1 MVRRGALCPGTQ
13 GPGDAATSPSPP
25 GAGRSQERIP
35 PPPGPLEGAWP
46 WRVLHFGLSLP
57 RTVGERMPLL
67 QSTKCVATVTV
78 TRGNGCSDV
87 SADSQAGGGASRR
100 PGRTSLRRAASCPT
114 PRGGS
119 LPDATQEARA
129 AAEAGAGAGAGAA
142 GAEGAGGRR
151 VWGRSSF
158 TLPVRWEIAGGFSAQ
173 G

>member
-1 MVRRGALCPGTQ
+1 MPRDAGTGRCGHKPVPPRCWKIPGK
-13 GPGDAATSPSPP
+13 D
-25 GAGRSQERIP
+25 P

-142 GAEGAGGRR
+142 GGEGAGGRR